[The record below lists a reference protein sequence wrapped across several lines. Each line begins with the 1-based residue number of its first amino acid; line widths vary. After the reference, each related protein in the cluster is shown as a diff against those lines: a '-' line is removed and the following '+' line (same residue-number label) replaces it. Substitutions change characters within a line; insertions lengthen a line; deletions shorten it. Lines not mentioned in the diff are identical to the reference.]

1 MVGER
6 GRKEEGMRMEGG
18 KEGGRERRKEGRREE
33 EREGVRKKHNVVE
46 EGGGSDRGT
55 RVM

>member
-46 EGGGSDRGT
+46 EGGGE
-55 RVM
+55 